1 MTEHSALSL
10 PCGKAS
16 RHSDLLWVLER
27 FLAEHKRSD
36 LVLLQENVRWGR
48 DSIPFLFLILFVKK
62 EG

>member
-36 LVLLQENVRWGR
+36 LVLLQ
-48 DSIPFLFLILFVKK
+48 KK
-62 EG
+62 CIATGSKNYSH